1 VGQPRKSFQKR
12 WSERRIKIVTEDLT
26 LAGLIDLAFERHEVR
41 SGAELERVAQGLGYK
56 IVATTINHI
65 RANTY
70 KPKPRKATLE
80 AIAKLAG
87 VPVSVAYDAAGLP
100 APGPPFAEQLPD
112 GVDYLSPNER
122 DVVIRLLRLL
132 VERHALGDE
141 GAYSQV
147 FSVRDVG
154 GVSELARASLP
165 RTGRTGEGP
174 SRSH

>member
-1 VGQPRKSFQKR
+1 MTG
-12 WSERRIKIVTEDLT
+12 DLT

-87 VPVSVAYDAAGLP
+87 VPVTVAYESAGLP

-112 GVDYLSPNER
+112 GVDYLTPAER
-122 DVVIRLLRLL
+122 DVVIRLLRVL
-132 VERHALGDE
+132 VERHQTDE
-141 GAYSQV
+141 EGV
-147 FSVRDVG
+147 FGQSTEPQQT
-154 GVSELARASLP
+154 GVSEMARASLP
-165 RTGRTGEGP
+165 SSGRTSEGP
-174 SRSH
+174 SGGN

>member
-1 VGQPRKSFQKR
+1 
-12 WSERRIKIVTEDLT
+12 LT

-70 KPKPRKATLE
+70 KPKPRKSTLE

-87 VPVSVAYDAAGLP
+87 VPVTVAYESAGLP
-100 APGPPFAEQLPD
+100 APGPSFAEQLPD
-112 GVDYLSPNER
+112 GVDYLTPNER

-132 VERHALGDE
+132 VERHEAGEEGLSGPSIGQLEGGASEMPRLALP
-141 GAYSQV
+141 S
-147 FSVRDVG
+147 S
-154 GVSELARASLP
+154 
-165 RTGRTGEGP
+165 GRTSEGP
-174 SRSH
+174 SAGN